1 MGDRASMSER
11 KGISAGDM
19 PEVELDKKAVFGWA
33 MFDFA
38 NSSFTTVMVTSF
50 FSLYFMQQ
58 IVPASADGLDR
69 GPALWGLAVAISQA
83 TVIVTAPVLGA
94 LADFSGAKKKF
105 LFFTYFGCAALTL
118 ALGVFARP
126 GAVVVSMVLFI
137 GANISFSSG
146 ENLISAFLPEIAP
159 TSLIGRISG
168 LAWGLG
174 YIGGIGAL
182 LLSVFI
188 LSDVGLGEDGYPWV
202 WGMTGAWFLL
212 AGLPT
217 FLFLKER
224 HQKETLPE
232 GQTLWSVGFHR
243 LGRTLREGARFR
255 QLFRFLLT
263 YTIFISGV
271 TAVVSFA
278 SKIAHEALH
287 FSTTELGV
295 FLIVLNLTAAVGAGG
310 GGWLQDRIGS
320 RRTILL
326 ALCGWLAALVL
337 AALVD
342 TPVEGEPVAQSAVT
356 LFWIAGNLVGL
367 SMGATF
373 ASSRAL
379 VALFSPEDR
388 AGEFFG
394 LWGLFG
400 KLGAIIGPFTFGIL
414 ASFFGLRIAVLSLGL
429 FFVTGLIMM
438 RFVDEEEGRN
448 AASRAGRALST

>member
-1 MGDRASMSER
+1 MSEHR
-11 KGISAGDM
+11 GGSARAE
-19 PEVELDKKAVFGWA
+19 PEVKLDKKAVFGWA

-38 NSSFTTVMVTSF
+38 NSSFTTVMVTAF
-50 FSLYFMQQ
+50 FSLYFMEQ
-58 IVPASADGLDR
+58 IVPASADGSDR

-83 TVIVTAPVLGA
+83 TVILTAPLLGA

-105 LFFTYFGCAALTL
+105 LFFTYFGCAVLTL

-137 GANISFSSG
+137 GANICFSSG

-159 TSLIGRISG
+159 TKLVGRISG

-182 LLSVFI
+182 LLSVLI
-188 LSDVGLGEDGYPWV
+188 LSDAGLGEGGYPWV
-202 WGMTGAWFLL
+202 WVMTGTWFLL

-217 FLFLKER
+217 FLFVKER

-243 LGRTLREGARFR
+243 LGRTLREGTRFA

-263 YTIFISGV
+263 YTIYVSGV
-271 TAVVSFA
+271 TAVVNFA
-278 SKIAHEALH
+278 SKIAAEALR
-287 FSTTELGV
+287 FTTTELGV
-295 FLIVLNLTAAVGAGG
+295 FLIVLNVTAVVGAVG

-342 TPVEGEPVAQSAVT
+342 TPGPGETAAQGTVT
-356 LFWIAGNLVGL
+356 LFWVAGNLVGL
-367 SMGATF
+367 SMGMTF

-414 ASFFGLRIAVLSLGL
+414 ASLFGLRIAVLSLGL
-429 FFVTGLIMM
+429 FFLTGLILM
-438 RFVDEEEGRN
+438 RFVDEEEGRR
-448 AASRAGRALST
+448 AASGAEQVL